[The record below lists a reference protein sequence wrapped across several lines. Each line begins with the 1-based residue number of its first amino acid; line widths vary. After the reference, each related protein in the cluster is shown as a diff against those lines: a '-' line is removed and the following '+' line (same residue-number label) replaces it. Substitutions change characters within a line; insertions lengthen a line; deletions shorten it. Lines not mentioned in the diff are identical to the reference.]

1 MIFSNGRFSLNDDI
15 VSIVYVS
22 LLEDVLKSAGYEPE
36 KNCGLSED
44 LTDFRKRISPAE
56 YINVLERTLKPTVA
70 AGLGFE
76 YGKLLDL
83 SAAGTLGQLLM
94 SSRDIKQALELFLK
108 YFSLLSLPVH
118 IDISP
123 DEKGYHIEFNRI
135 WPRETSNPVKWFL
148 TESSL
153 YNWLYQARFLTGKN
167 LKFDSVSVT
176 YERPPHWRMYQGMF
190 GCEVE
195 FGAKTTA
202 IFLDR
207 DYMMSRIA
215 TSNETVRNIKETQ
228 CKTLLEKWHSELS
241 IEEQITNQLIACM
254 PIIPSLECMAEK
266 LYQSRSTLSR
276 KLRDSNTTYQII
288 VDDFR
293 RDMALDLLNNTD
305 LTICE
310 VAEKVGFS
318 DDSNFRRAFKKW
330 TGIAP
335 SDIRGSHTQN
345 PEGTH

>member
-1 MIFSNGRFSLNDDI
+1 
-15 VSIVYVS
+15 
-22 LLEDVLKSAGYEPE
+22 
-36 KNCGLSED
+36 
-44 LTDFRKRISPAE
+44 
-56 YINVLERTLKPTVA
+56 
-70 AGLGFE
+70 
-76 YGKLLDL
+76 
-83 SAAGTLGQLLM
+83 
-94 SSRDIKQALELFLK
+94 
-108 YFSLLSLPVH
+108 
-118 IDISP
+118 
-123 DEKGYHIEFNRI
+123 
-135 WPRETSNPVKWFL
+135 
-148 TESSL
+148 
-153 YNWLYQARFLTGKN
+153 
-167 LKFDSVSVT
+167 
-176 YERPPHWRMYQGMF
+176 MYQGMF

-345 PEGTH
+345 PEGTHSQTLTSTQNWA